1 VTALG
6 IFSGELVECVL
17 GEREERERE
26 RRVLSDFRHVLR
38 SLREIR
44 AQVSGACNRLEL
56 ALLKLEDA
64 LRHLKWLEGRDAE
77 LARRNAEGALA
88 KAREALIA
96 ALDAELQARELAS
109 YIESQYFAEPS
120 PDGGGDDC

>member
-6 IFSGELVECVL
+6 IFSVELVDFVL
-17 GEREERERE
+17 EEREERERE

-44 AQVSGACNRLEL
+44 TQVSSACNRLEL
-56 ALLKLEDA
+56 SLLKLEDA
-64 LRHLKWLEGRDAE
+64 LRHLKWLEGRDADI
-77 LARRNAEGALA
+77 ARQNAEGALA

-96 ALDAELQARELAS
+96 ALGAELQARELAS
-109 YIESQYFAEPS
+109 YIESQYFGEPS
-120 PDGGGDDC
+120 PDGNDDC